1 MTQPTDPTALAA
13 ARELVNLVIVEWE
26 WDEVSAE
33 FRESLAQAIAAH
45 TDAAVKEKDERLRLG
60 GYNYTILAQQNGDL
74 RVQLAAAEKT
84 IRQLDISPNEAGE
97 MVTLRTKLAERE
109 RDDCLAKLAAAEGEL
124 AKWPVRYDNMCRTSY
139 AHQELKRVVAERDA
153 LTAERDGKGGYK
165 EVIAMLTRSE
175 SALQAERDHLQREL
189 DAQTHSRAPRP

>member
-1 MTQPTDPTALAA
+1 MSSTFASPIMSGANGPTIAAGSWWTRRAAARFASGSSMRRTSLPSERSAAMTQPTDPTALAA

-139 AHQELKRVVAERDA
+139 AHQELKRV
-153 LTAERDGKGGYK
+153 
-165 EVIAMLTRSE
+165 
-175 SALQAERDHLQREL
+175 
-189 DAQTHSRAPRP
+189 